1 MLSNRDRDFQDEV
14 ALSSIRD
21 SIIDKCKINEDL
33 ENQIQQLD
41 MKLALLD
48 KNKISIEEFIKP
60 TTKSYRPVVENVK
73 SLERLTKSSKRIEL
87 YQSFFYFLQTN
98 PVYLTKLYNSIP
110 YNNKDTKVNKD
121 MFQLIVQL
129 FPVRDSSITAHSRE
143 EYFLSN

>member
-73 SLERLTKSSKRIEL
+73 SLERLTKSSKKEL
-87 YQSFFYFLQTN
+87 NYIKVSFISFKQIQF
-98 PVYLTKLYNSIP
+98 I
-110 YNNKDTKVNKD
+110 
-121 MFQLIVQL
+121 
-129 FPVRDSSITAHSRE
+129 
-143 EYFLSN
+143 